1 MSTEK
6 TNTQEAAVGQGF
18 VRPMMN
24 SRQIWLVMAG
34 LLLVMFLAVLDQ
46 TVVSTALYT
55 IVRDLDPRNGL
66 SHLSWVI
73 TAYLLTSTA
82 TQPLYGKM
90 SDLYGRKKIF
100 MVAIVLFLFGSVLCG
115 LSGNLT
121 ELIAFRAIQGL
132 GAGGLMSI
140 AMAIIGDMVAPRER
154 GKYTGLF
161 GIVFGVGSVL
171 GPLVGGYLTDPHA
184 FLWLTTNWRWV
195 FYINIPVGIVALA
208 VIEKVLHL
216 PKNMHKHR
224 IDYLGAALIVAGAS
238 ALLLLTEWG
247 GQQYAWLSP
256 TIIGLGVAAA
266 ALVGTFLWHEGR
278 TEEPILSMSLFKNKV
293 FNVATPVLFIMG
305 AALFGSLVYV
315 SLYFQIVN
323 GLTPTDAG
331 LHLVPMTLGMI
342 PVSLVVG
349 RIIAKTGRYKIFPV
363 IGMALVTIAMVLLG
377 WLTPTTGSWTIS
389 ADLFLLGMGLGM
401 VMQVITMAVQ
411 NAIPP
416 REMGAGTAA
425 TGFFRSLGGA
435 IGSAAFG
442 ALLTSQLAHHMA
454 QAAAN
459 NSGVAHVS
467 IQNTTAIHH
476 LPAASQQ
483 VIFEAFTKSTNV
495 VFLCAAALCAVGFIC
510 TLFLPEMRLR
520 SHADD
525 KDMTVA
531 AESQATESA

>member
-1 MSTEK
+1 MSNTEPA
-6 TNTQEAAVGQGF
+6 EAVMEQTF
-18 VRPMMN
+18 TRPLM
-24 SRQIWLVMAG
+24 SQRQIWLVVSG
-34 LLLVMFLAVLDQ
+34 LLLAMFLAVLDQ
-46 TVVSTALYT
+46 TVVGTALYT

-100 MVAIVLFLFGSVLCG
+100 MLSIVLFLFGSALCG
-115 LSGNLT
+115 LSRNLT
-121 ELIAFRAIQGL
+121 ELIAFRAVQGL
-132 GAGGLMSI
+132 GAGGLMSL

-161 GIVFGVGSVL
+161 GVVFGVGSVL
-171 GPLVGGYLTDPHA
+171 GPLVGGYLTDPHT
-184 FLWLTTNWRWV
+184 FLWWTTDWRWV
-195 FYINIPVGIVALA
+195 FYINVPIGLLALV

-216 PKNMHKHR
+216 PRNVHKHK
-224 IDYLGAALIVAGAS
+224 IDYLGALLMVAGAS

-256 TIIGLGVAAA
+256 VIIGLGVTAA
-266 ALVGTFLWHEGR
+266 ALVALFIRHESKA
-278 TEEPILSMSLFKNKV
+278 EEPILSMHLFRNGV
-293 FNVATPVLFIMG
+293 FNISMPVLFIMG

-323 GLTPTDAG
+323 GLTPTQAG
-331 LHLVPMTLGMI
+331 LHLVPMSLGMI
-342 PVSLVVG
+342 PVSIIVG
-349 RIIAKTGRYKIFPV
+349 RLIAKTGRYKIFPV
-363 IGMALVTIAMVLLG
+363 IGMALVSSAMLLLSRLTI
-377 WLTPTTGSWTIS
+377 TTASGHIS
-389 ADLFLLGMGLGM
+389 AYLFLLGMGLGM

-442 ALLTSQLAHHMA
+442 ALLTSQLAHNLSGL
-454 QAAAN
+454 AAKGAT
-459 NSGVAHVS
+459 HIS
-467 IQNTTAIHH
+467 IQNTGAIHS
-476 LPAASQQ
+476 LPHAAQQ
-483 VIFEAFTKSTNV
+483 AVFEAFTKSTNV
-495 VFLCAAALCAVGFIC
+495 VFLTAAGLCFIGFIF

-520 SHADD
+520 SHQDD
-525 KDMTVA
+525 KNIEVA
-531 AESQATESA
+531 AESQATEAI

>member
-1 MSTEK
+1 MDTEK
-6 TNTQEAAVGQGF
+6 NTTKPAAF
-18 VRPMMN
+18 IPPMMN
-24 SRQIWLVMAG
+24 SRQIWLVMIG
-34 LLLVMFLAVLDQ
+34 LLLAMFLAVLDQ

-100 MVAIVLFLFGSVLCG
+100 MLAIVLFLFGSVLCG

-121 ELIAFRAIQGL
+121 ELIAFRAVQGL

-195 FYINIPVGIVALA
+195 FYINVPVGLIALA

-216 PKNMHKHR
+216 PKNTHKHR
-224 IDYLGAALIVAGAS
+224 IDYLGAGLIVAGAS

-247 GQQYAWLSP
+247 GQQYGWLSP
-256 TIIGLGVAAA
+256 MIIGLGAATVA
-266 ALVGTFLWHEGR
+266 LISLFLWHEGR
-278 TEEPILSMSLFKNKV
+278 TEEPILNLQLFKNKV
-293 FNVATPVLFIMG
+293 FNVSTPVLFIMG

-323 GLTPTDAG
+323 GLSPTNAG

-363 IGMALVTIAMVLLG
+363 IGMGLVTVAMALLG
-377 WLTPTTGSWTIS
+377 RLTATTGTWFIS

-411 NAIPP
+411 NAIP
-416 REMGAGTAA
+416 RNEMGAGTAA

-454 QAAAN
+454 QGAAN
-459 NSGVAHVS
+459 ASGSAAHVS
-467 IQNTTAIHH
+467 IQNTAAIHQ
-476 LPAASQQ
+476 LPLASQQ

-495 VFLCAAALCAVGFIC
+495 VFLSAAALTAVGFIC

-520 SHADD
+520 SHTDD
-525 KDMTVA
+525 KDAQVA
-531 AESQATESA
+531 AESQAEVV